1 MAAISAGTEEITQ
14 ISETTT
20 EETDLYNAFRTEV
33 NKTRDKR
40 ILQIFVIAA
49 IEFFGVQVSQI
60 ENIKSFSEVYEL
72 IEKATTKDVAP
83 FIVHEI
89 TEFIESI
96 EGLDPDAT
104 RALKEKAR
112 AAMIAITDKVNV
124 KSKYPNLDF
133 VLTLGAM
140 VLFMGENDYD
150 KFHEHIA
157 KKILKDSQLEIE
169 RCMIIHELIQG
180 KHLNLKSNHSNDT
193 RETTP
198 TVGAEMKATGE
209 GSEVPTDPFNENIE
223 KISKWLDQ
231 SNCSKNRGF
240 IVKYCK
246 MNGINPPKK
255 GINFICM

>member
-1 MAAISAGTEEITQ
+1 MAISAGTDTQ

-20 EETDLYNAFRTEV
+20 EETDRRERYNAFRTEV

-60 ENIKSFSEVYEL
+60 ENIKNFSEVYEL
-72 IEKATTKDVAP
+72 IETATTKDVAP

-89 TEFIESI
+89 TEFIASI
-96 EGLDPDAT
+96 EGLDPDT
-104 RALKEKAR
+104 TGALKKKAR
-112 AAMIAITDKVNV
+112 AAITDEVDV
-124 KSKYPNLDF
+124 KSKYPNFDF

-140 VLFMGENDYD
+140 VSSMRENDYD
-150 KFHEHIA
+150 KFHEHIT
-157 KKILKDSQLEIE
+157 KKILKDSQLEME
-169 RCMIIHELIQG
+169 RCMIIHELIQR

-198 TVGAEMKATGE
+198 TVDGEMMATAEGPE
-209 GSEVPTDPFNENIE
+209 DFTDPFNENIE

-231 SNCSKNRGF
+231 SSCSKNRGF

-255 GINFICM
+255 GICM